1 MTKTGTKRGLGRVTF
16 LAKQGLISEAIE
28 AGWPLTLIYE
38 KHAEKL
44 NISYSQFSRY
54 VARYITQVKPPAY
67 DKIEKPTDLA
77 SPVPTKASRFAFNA
91 TPDKDELI

>member
-1 MTKTGTKRGLGRVTF
+1 MTKTVTKRGLGRVSF
-16 LAKQGLISEAIE
+16 LAKQGVISEAIA
-28 AGWPLTLIYE
+28 AGWPLTSIYE

-54 VARYITQVKPPAY
+54 VARYITQVKPVQ
-67 DKIEKPTDLA
+67 DKIEKPTEQVSIA
-77 SPVPTKASRFAFNA
+77 SPKASRFAFNA

>member
-16 LAKQGLISEAIE
+16 LAKQGLIAEAME

-44 NISYSQFSRY
+44 GISYSQFSRY
-54 VARYITQVKPPAY
+54 VARYITQVKSTTH
-67 DKIEKPTDLA
+67 DKVEKPTDKA
-77 SPVPTKASRFAFNA
+77 SIVLTKASRFAFNA